1 MTFEIHD
8 EDLAHVKEAL
18 WLGQEAMQRDW
29 ERSLSPNVPQ
39 EVQAI
44 LWKRWSDARY
54 TLLRLNLI
62 P

>member
-8 EDLAHVKEAL
+8 RDLPAVKEAL
-18 WLGQEAMQRDW
+18 WLGQEALQARW
-29 ERSLSPNVPQ
+29 ERSLALNEPIEEQ
-39 EVQAI
+39 RAKWQA
-44 LWKRWSDARY
+44 WSDARY